1 MNKLNNIKFNNESFP
16 KTIDILNSSPV
27 YDAKTK
33 KYKINLIKKL
43 LKEKDAKI
51 IAHYY
56 THEDIQE
63 VAELTGGK
71 PTMEYREIL
80 DSNDVSEGLYV

>member
-1 MNKLNNIKFNNESFP
+1 M
-16 KTIDILNSSPV
+16 LNSSPV
-27 YDAKTK
+27 YDAQIKEEK
-33 KYKINLIKKL
+33 VNLIKKL

-56 THEDIQE
+56 THADVQE

-71 PTMEYREIL
+71 CI
-80 DSNDVSEGLYV
+80 